1 MSTQQKRFDLQNQN
15 LIVDMLKTN
24 KKIIVSTWCTDDW
37 QEGFGIDPL
46 KKTFKYFHP
55 DIDFE
60 VVGTQKTED
69 ILNNFSYIKE
79 IMYDEDMPWFRRGKI
94 AHWIQ
99 APSVYHLKDEYDMIV
114 HIDADSVVLGDLS
127 EIFQSKEDVIG
138 VKNTSPL
145 GTWGCNPGSD
155 RIHPFTGQVVGN
167 HDFPNVGMWA
177 INNMEFIDD
186 WIEYNKNILTNPSIP
201 IGFRL
206 RDALGDENDTFSWL
220 FHSGKYSTKMMD
232 KNPAISGY
240 YGCSVSWGTET
251 NWDTWKSFYVKDN
264 KVYFMD
270 PTTNKETQIKL
281 LHLGGGGA
289 DIKVKTPFM
298 NMLKERLSS
307 EVFEFIEEIVKND

>member
-1 MSTQQKRFDLQNQN
+1 
-15 LIVDMLKTN
+15 MLKTN

-127 EIFQSKEDVIG
+127 DIFESDEDVIS
-138 VKNTSPL
+138 VKNTTPI
-145 GTWGCNPGSD
+145 GTWGCNPASD
-155 RIHPFTGQVVGN
+155 RINPFADSSFSKIIDK
-167 HDFPNVGMWA
+167 HDMVNVGMWA
-177 INNMEFIDD
+177 VNNIFFIDD
-186 WIEYNKNILTNPSIP
+186 WINLNKTVLTNPRVPIP
-201 IGFRL
+201 YRL
-206 RDALGDENDTFSWL
+206 VEGMGDENDTFSWL
-220 FHSGKYSTKMMD
+220 FSSGKYRTKMID
-232 KNPAISGY
+232 RNPCDSGY

-251 NWDTWKSFYVKDN
+251 HWDNWKSFYVKDK

-298 NMLKERLSS
+298 KMLKERLSS

>member
-1 MSTQQKRFDLQNQN
+1 M
-15 LIVDMLKTN
+15 N

-37 QEGFGIDPL
+37 QESFGIEPL
-46 KKTFKYFHP
+46 EKTFKHFHP
-55 DIDFE
+55 DIKFDIIGTAETKKVIEEYSYIEECMTHEE
-60 VVGTQKTED
+60 VPWFMRGKTE
-69 ILNNFSYIKE
+69 LFLT
-79 IMYDEDMPWFRRGKI
+79 
-94 AHWIQ
+94 
-99 APSVYHLKDEYDMIV
+99 APLVYNLKNSYDMIV

-155 RIHPFTGQVVGN
+155 RIHPFTGQVIGN
-167 HDFPNVGMWA
+167 HDFPNMGMWA
-177 INNMEFIDD
+177 INSMEFIDD

-201 IGFRL
+201 IPSRL

-251 NWDTWKSFYVKDN
+251 NWDTWKSFYVKDG

-270 PTTNKETQIKL
+270 PTVNEEIQVKL
-281 LHLGGGGA
+281 LHLAGGGG
-289 DIKVKTPFM
+289 KEKGNTPFM
-298 NMLKERLSS
+298 ETLKEKLSS
-307 EVFEFIEEIVKND
+307 EVFDFIEAIVNE